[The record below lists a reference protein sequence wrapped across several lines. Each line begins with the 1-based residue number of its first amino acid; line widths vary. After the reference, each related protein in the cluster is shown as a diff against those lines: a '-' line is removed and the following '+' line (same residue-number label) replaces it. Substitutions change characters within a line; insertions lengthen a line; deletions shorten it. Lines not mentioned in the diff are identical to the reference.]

1 MANGKDEQKA
11 VAKHLY
17 MKGVSTE
24 QILSL
29 TKVCRQ
35 TLSRWINKEGWK
47 EEKASRSM
55 SQEEITYKVLGKIG
69 DAIDSAETDEKGL
82 SRMSDSLI
90 KAAKGLQVINKQ
102 TTLVNKV
109 DTFIE
114 FETWMVKHREDYPD
128 LTDDVIKLINRLHT
142 DFMEIKFV
150 AK

>member
-1 MANGKDEQKA
+1 
-11 VAKHLY
+11 
-17 MKGVSTE
+17 
-24 QILSL
+24 
-29 TKVCRQ
+29 
-35 TLSRWINKEGWK
+35 
-47 EEKASRSM
+47 
-55 SQEEITYKVLGKIG
+55 
-69 DAIDSAETDEKGL
+69 
-82 SRMSDSLI
+82 MSDSLI
-90 KAAKGLQVINKQ
+90 KAAKGLKEINSQ